1 MELKFEAGIQSMQ
14 EALEAFNA
22 ANEGMLEAKGEILA
36 FEAALE
42 QEEIREREA
51 HARRMKGLA
60 ELRRLTNS
68 IIVKIEGKPAAL
80 TVVEKVEDE
89 KPAETPNIALAAE

>member
-14 EALEAFNA
+14 EALDAFNA

-42 QEEIREREA
+42 KEEIRERDA
-51 HARRMKGLA
+51 HDRRMKGLA

-68 IIVKIEGKPAAL
+68 IIVKIEGRPVLVAVESKPADPAP
-80 TVVEKVEDE
+80 ESDE
-89 KPAETPNIALAAE
+89 PLKMAAE